1 MGADTRFQLG
11 RVSRQPPVRQREK
24 SLAEKDVRDQKHE
37 ERGLSLQPWLDTA
50 GQVQG
55 REV

>member
-1 MGADTRFQLG
+1 
-11 RVSRQPPVRQREK
+11 
-24 SLAEKDVRDQKHE
+24 VRDQKHE
-37 ERGLSLQPWLDTA
+37 ERGLPLQPWLDTA

>member
-1 MGADTRFQLG
+1 
-11 RVSRQPPVRQREK
+11 VRG
-24 SLAEKDVRDQKHE
+24 QKHE

>member
-1 MGADTRFQLG
+1 MGADTRFQLS

-24 SLAEKDVRDQKHE
+24 SLAEKDVRGQKHE